1 MYRIFIFEESLTFGC
16 AKYKHSKVA
25 NICQNM
31 SSKFGG
37 DFILVC
43 SLADKISSVD
53 KIKITSNTVVLSQV
67 LINSNNE

>member
-1 MYRIFIFEESLTFGC
+1 MYRVFIFEESLTFGC

-43 SLADKISSVD
+43 SLADLAPLTKLKSPAILLFYLKS
-53 KIKITSNTVVLSQV
+53 
-67 LINSNNE
+67 

>member
-25 NICQNM
+25 NICRNM
-31 SSKFGG
+31 SGTFGG

-43 SLADKISSVD
+43 SLADLA
-53 KIKITSNTVVLSQV
+53 LSTK
-67 LINSNNE
+67 LKSPPILLFYLKS